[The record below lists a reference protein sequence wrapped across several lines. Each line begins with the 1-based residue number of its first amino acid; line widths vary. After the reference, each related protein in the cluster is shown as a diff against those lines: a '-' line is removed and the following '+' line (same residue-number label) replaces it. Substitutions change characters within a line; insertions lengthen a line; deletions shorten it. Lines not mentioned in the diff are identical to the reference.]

1 MKNVFT
7 TIFTCLFCAFGSL
20 LTAQI
25 TYDHLEVDY
34 AGAFTFQNLKII
46 PIRAK
51 PSFAEANQRAAN
63 LNRALSLRQALST
76 NQAAITE
83 HRDDNGRVSQEVNR
97 LTIENFSDQPLY
109 IMSGEVIQ
117 GGMQDRVVARDMV
130 IEPRSGA
137 VDVPVYC
144 VEKGRWE
151 GGKKNEKF
159 KNYHEASQH
168 LRKVVDTEA
177 NQAAVWNEIA
187 KENKRDRIN
196 SRTEAYTA
204 HASSPDYIR
213 RENEYLQF
221 FNDKFRNKENIVGI
235 IGATGGVVIGCDI
248 FASSDLFY
256 REYNN
261 LIYAYIDE
269 VLTFG
274 LPLSITDD
282 TVKIYADNILT
293 NEPMQER
300 FVRQNG
306 KIFKQGEQVIHLTTY

>member
-1 MKNVFT
+1 MKNA
-7 TIFTCLFCAFGSL
+7 ILFCLL
-20 LTAQI
+20 LTFSFISIRLNAQF

-34 AGAFTFQNLKII
+34 AGAISFKQLKII

-51 PSFAEANQRAAN
+51 PSFAEANQAAASIAN
-63 LNRALSLRQALST
+63 AMSLRQALAT

-83 HRDDNGRVSQEVNR
+83 HKDRNGGISQDVNV
-97 LTIENFSDQPLY
+97 LTVENFSDQPLY

-117 GGMQDRVVARDMV
+117 GGMQDRVVAKDV
-130 IEPRSGA
+130 IVQPRSGA
-137 VDVPVYC
+137 VDIPVFC
-144 VEKGRWE
+144 VEKKRWE
-151 GGKKNEKF
+151 SGKKGEKF

-168 LRKVVDTEA
+168 LRKVVDLEN
-177 NQAAVWNEIA
+177 NQGRVWEEVS
-187 KENKRDRIN
+187 KENNSDRIKTK
-196 SRTEAYTA
+196 TEAYTA

-221 FNDKFRNKENIVGI
+221 FNERFKNKENIVGF

-248 FASSDLFY
+248 FASPDLFY

-274 LPLSITDD
+274 IPLSITDD
-282 TVKIYADNILT
+282 AIKQYADNILT
-293 NEPMQER
+293 NERMQER
-300 FVRQNG
+300 FVNQNG
-306 KIFKQGEQVIHLTTY
+306 KFFKQNNKIIHLTTY